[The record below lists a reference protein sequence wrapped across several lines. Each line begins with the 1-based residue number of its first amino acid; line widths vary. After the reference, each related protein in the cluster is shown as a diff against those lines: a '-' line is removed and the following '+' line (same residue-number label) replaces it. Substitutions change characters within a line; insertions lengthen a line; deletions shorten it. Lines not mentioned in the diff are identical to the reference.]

1 MTCGSWPVK
10 ARTGMNQYGAMA
22 ERHWR
27 RWLPERYQ
35 AIQDPDSFFSIL
47 GEETAIQIAD
57 LAVVLAGADPPGEG
71 YLEKVGRLNMARL
84 QAEERVLAQR
94 VLLTPEPGTEE
105 GSDEAEGDREE
116 VPPSEEWIPMAV
128 SPGHPH
134 WQRIIEEE
142 QDLTG

>member
-57 LAVVLAGADPPGEG
+57 LAVVLAGDDPPGEG

-84 QAEERVLAQR
+84 QAEERVLAER
-94 VLLTPEPGTEE
+94 GLLEPEPGAEDDP
-105 GSDEAEGDREE
+105 DETGGDQEA
-116 VPPSEEWIPMAV
+116 VPLSEQWIP
-128 SPGHPH
+128 
-134 WQRIIEEE
+134 
-142 QDLTG
+142 